1 MIAAM
6 KETYIKSDYRAHLE
20 LLKPQGFTL
29 NSDEIFEKTIN
40 NGKIILYIEADEYF
54 PHSVV
59 FGQVMIEIRFTNVET
74 LFKQACNNTSN
85 AVYSAD
91 EDDLTF
97 GRGFAEDIIGEAG
110 FDTLYENEVEDD
122 FSFQIV
128 RPLLE
133 QMRDAALAWADQND
147 TLQKAY
153 DNAEALTLDV
163 RSNLY
168 SQPFPNKYLIIKKLL
183 NKTDF
188 QDYFDELIDFYT
200 NDEPDTN
207 EVLFLNAQK
216 TILDAL

>member
-1 MIAAM
+1 M

-40 NGKIILYIEADEYF
+40 NGKIFLYIASTEYF
-54 PHSVV
+54 PHSVSLGLV
-59 FGQVMIEIRFTNVET
+59 NIGIRFTNVET
-74 LFKQACNNTSN
+74 LFKQACNGTSN
-85 AVYSAD
+85 AIYSAD
-91 EDDLTF
+91 DDDVTF
-97 GRGFAEDIIGEAG
+97 GCGFGKSVIGEAA
-110 FDTLYENEVEDD
+110 FRSLYDNEVEDD

>member
-59 FGQVMIEIRFTNVET
+59 FGQVMIGIRFTNVET

-91 EDDLTF
+91 NDDDTF
-97 GRGFAEDIIGEAG
+97 GRGFGKSVIGEVN
-110 FDTLYENEVEDD
+110 FNSLFENEVEDD
-122 FSFQIV
+122 QSFQAI
-128 RPLLE
+128 RPLLQ
-133 QMRDAALAWADQND
+133 QMIDAAVAWANQND

-153 DNAEALTLDV
+153 DNAEALTFDE
-163 RSNLY
+163 RSNIY
-168 SQPFPNKYLIIKKLL
+168 SQPFPPKYMIAKKLL
-183 NKTDF
+183 NKS
-188 QDYFDELIDFYT
+188 DYSSYATTAIANAT
-200 NDEPDTN
+200 NRGRTERVT
-207 EVLFLNAQK
+207 FLTALK